1 MLTVTSYSS
10 DCCVLSGLDFEA
22 ASDSVVRYF
31 VSNFAS
37 RASSRCKH
45 DVGTLSWLNAETVK
59 RAPTPLFGRLVRCS
73 THGPFFARLWYMYQS
88 CSMQKSLFV
97 FELLLEL
104 LLSSGKVVS
113 VPPLCCSVGIR
124 MEPLSASFSVTAATT
139 PRWVLGVATPT

>member
-1 MLTVTSYSS
+1 MSTSLLLCFHILAYS
-10 DCCVLSGLDFEA
+10 LLI
-22 ASDSVVRYF
+22 ASIVRYF
-31 VSNFAS
+31 VCNYLFRGLQFAEY
-37 RASSRCKH
+37 
-45 DVGTLSWLNAETVK
+45 DVGALSWLNAETVK

-73 THGPFFARLWYMYQS
+73 THGPFFVRLRYMYQS
-88 CSMQKSLFV
+88 CSIQKSLFV